1 MVEKLNITLAND
13 MDNKVNPFMKSTIK
27 TISLLQILSTTMNN
41 YIRKKTLREESI
53 HKPEEKI
60 AINIFYVLYFFFLLY
75 V

>member
-1 MVEKLNITLAND
+1 

-60 AINIFYVLYFFFLLY
+60 AINS
-75 V
+75 